1 MSFDKQDGRGTRE
14 PSQARSIEKKKRIVR
29 AAFDLF
35 DRKSYQEVSIRTIAA
50 EADVSIGTIYSYF
63 GDKKEIF
70 IAVRDHYRDEMYQR
84 FLKLIEEELDGAD
97 EVEDG
102 IYAVM
107 VTLREFFSR
116 HAMLHKENLILTL
129 TDEEHRRDHVARE
142 RANGRAIVDLFY
154 RKFQDRIGRDKTDLV
169 TFVAHHLIREIVQYL
184 ALYREEMD
192 EAIVF
197 REVARVMA
205 GYLK

>member
-1 MSFDKQDGRGTRE
+1 MWRLSPGGRKN
-14 PSQARSIEKKKRIVR
+14 S
-29 AAFDLF
+29 
-35 DRKSYQEVSIRTIAA
+35 
-50 EADVSIGTIYSYF
+50 
-63 GDKKEIF
+63 
-70 IAVRDHYRDEMYQR
+70 AVRDLYRDEMYQR

-116 HAMLHKENLILTL
+116 YAMLHRENLILTL

-154 RKFQDRIGRDKTDLV
+154 RKFHDRIGRDKTELV
-169 TFVAHHLIREIVQYL
+169 SFTAHRLVREIVQYQV
-184 ALYREEMD
+184 LYREDID
-192 EAIVF
+192 EERVF
-197 REVARVMA
+197 REVAGILA
-205 GYLK
+205 AYLE